1 MKIFSVAQ
9 ARAGLASLLA
19 KAQQEIVIIARY
31 GKPVAVLLGV
41 PPSARVADIKA
52 VVAQLQAGLHDKV
65 GALPSAAVRTDQADR
80 GRGTGGRTKRR

>member
-52 VVAQLQAGLHDKV
+52 LAAQLQAGLQDQV
-65 GALPSAAVRTDQADR
+65 ATLPSTAGRTEQADR
-80 GRGTGGRTKRR
+80 GRGTGRRTKSR

>member
-31 GKPVAVLLGV
+31 GKPVGVLLGV
-41 PPSARVADIKA
+41 PEAAGAADIKA
-52 VVAQLQAGLHDKV
+52 LVAQLQAGLGDKV
-65 GALPSAAVRTDQADR
+65 TGLPSAAVRTDPAARAR
-80 GRGTGGRTKRR
+80 GAGGRTKSR

>member
-31 GKPVAVLLGV
+31 GKPVGVLLGV
-41 PPSARVADIKA
+41 PPSARLTDVKA
-52 VVAQLQAGLHDKV
+52 LVAQLQAGLGDKV
-65 GALPSAAVRTDQADR
+65 AALPSATGRADQADR
-80 GRGTGGRTKRR
+80 ARGTGGRTKSR